1 MKRGELRRF
10 HDDAFF
16 ANEKHLNGKVFM
28 IVEMISENEH
38 PSVPHAAILVDG
50 VLDDDWSYR
59 ILEDNSETVE
69 VDG

>member
-28 IVEMISENEH
+28 IVEITPNNEH
-38 PSVPHAAILVDG
+38 PSVPHTTILVDG
-50 VLDDDWSYR
+50 VLDDELVLPYSR
-59 ILEDNSETVE
+59 RQLGS
-69 VDG
+69 GR

>member
-1 MKRGELRRF
+1 MGPGDLGRF

-28 IVEMISENEH
+28 IVEIAPNNEH
-38 PSVPHAAILVDG
+38 PTVPHVTILVDG
-50 VLDDDWSYR
+50 VLDDDWYYYV
-59 ILEDNSETVE
+59 LENHSEAVE

>member
-1 MKRGELRRF
+1 MKPGDLRRF

-28 IVEMISENEH
+28 IVEITPNNEH
-38 PSVPHAAILVDG
+38 PSVPHATILVDG
-50 VLDDDWSYR
+50 VLDDDWFYR
-59 ILEDNSETVE
+59 ILEDNSEMVE

>member
-1 MKRGELRRF
+1 MKPGELRRF

-28 IVEMISENEH
+28 IVEMTPDNEH
-38 PSVPHAAILVDG
+38 PTVLKATILVDG

-59 ILEDNSETVE
+59 ILEDNSEA
-69 VDG
+69 VDEDG